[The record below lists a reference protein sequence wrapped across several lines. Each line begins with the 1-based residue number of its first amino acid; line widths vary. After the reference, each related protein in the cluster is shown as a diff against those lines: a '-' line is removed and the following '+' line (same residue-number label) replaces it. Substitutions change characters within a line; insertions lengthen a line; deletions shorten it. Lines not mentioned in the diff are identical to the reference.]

1 MKFSWAED
9 SLNNVNPNIT
19 LDQFSE
25 TIIFES
31 SYVDTFLFEGG
42 LNSGKVHSLMENSY
56 HWWNFK

>member
-31 SYVDTFLFEGG
+31 SYV
-42 LNSGKVHSLMENSY
+42 N
-56 HWWNFK
+56 